1 MTASRIIELANEIA
15 AEVIRN
21 VQHFAIEGIA
31 AVEDMLV
38 ITYRW
43 TDHVEAD
50 PTIAVMIRPADHEND
65 EAVRAEIRRQLR
77 SAWFR
82 TNVRVES

>member
-15 AEVIRN
+15 AEVSCA
-21 VQHFAIEGIA
+21 VQHFAIDGIA

-43 TDHVEAD
+43 TDPMETA
-50 PTIAVMIRPADHEND
+50 PTVVVMIRPADQAND
-65 EAVRAEIRRQLR
+65 ESVRREIRRQVC

-82 TNVRVES
+82 TDVRVES

>member
-15 AEVIRN
+15 ADVLRN
-21 VQHFAIEGIA
+21 VEHFAIDGIA

-43 TDHVEAD
+43 TDHVEVD
-50 PTIAVMIRPADHEND
+50 PTIAVIIRPADHDVD
-65 EAVRAEIRRQLR
+65 ESVRTEIRRQLR
-77 SAWFR
+77 SAWFQV
-82 TNVRVES
+82 NIRVES